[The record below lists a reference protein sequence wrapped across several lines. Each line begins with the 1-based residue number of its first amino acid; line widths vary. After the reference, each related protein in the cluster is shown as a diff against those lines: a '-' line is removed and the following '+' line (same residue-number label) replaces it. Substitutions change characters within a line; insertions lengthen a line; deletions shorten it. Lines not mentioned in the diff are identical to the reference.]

1 MKLSKSLYTRGL
13 QCQKSLWLKKHKK
26 EVLTPPNSSAQAIFE
41 NGNIVGDLACKL
53 FPNGVEIPYEN
64 TTFQDKITLTQD
76 YINQGYENIY
86 EATFEFDG
94 ILIMIDILNIKDNRV
109 ILNEVKSSTDVKD
122 VYLHD
127 ASIQYYVLN
136 GLGYY
141 VKQVNVIHIN
151 NNYVRGE
158 ELDINQLFCI
168 VNITNE
174 VLELQSNIKNNLEIF
189 RKTLSKDIVG

>member
-76 YINQGYENIY
+76 YINQGYENI
-86 EATFEFDG
+86 
-94 ILIMIDILNIKDNRV
+94 
-109 ILNEVKSSTDVKD
+109 
-122 VYLHD
+122 
-127 ASIQYYVLN
+127 
-136 GLGYY
+136 
-141 VKQVNVIHIN
+141 
-151 NNYVRGE
+151 
-158 ELDINQLFCI
+158 
-168 VNITNE
+168 
-174 VLELQSNIKNNLEIF
+174 
-189 RKTLSKDIVG
+189 